1 MSFLIGLSFL
11 ILLSFWTIVL
21 YFISKMFTAKEFL
34 LLPIL
39 LMFFGDAL
47 LVGMWYYGWSEFV
60 VDIKSFRLGIG
71 LSFMTCAFGR
81 SLYFMYQNRDL
92 LNE

>member
-11 ILLSFWTIVL
+11 VLLSFWTVIL
-21 YFISKMFTAKEFL
+21 YFISKLFTAKEFL
-34 LLPIL
+34 LLPIV
-39 LMFFGDAL
+39 LMFFGDGI
-47 LVGMWYYGWSEFV
+47 LVGTWYYGLE
-60 VDIKSFRLGIG
+60 DIVSDVKKFRLGIG

-81 SLYFMYQNRDL
+81 SLYFMIKNKDL